1 LVEFT
6 RRSDR
11 LAPRLPLRIN
21 SFDPPL
27 EKPPTGTANR
37 LFQQTHSTSSPF
49 PLQTEHVS
57 PAVKQKQVWAK
68 TGRLCALDTSEKEL
82 ILRAVTELRLAVVL
96 RPLLNSH
103 GLCQLHTETP
113 AQMA

>member
-68 TGRLCALDTSEKEL
+68 NGQALCSGYLREGINLEGRD
-82 ILRAVTELRLAVVL
+82 RAPPGCGSAA
-96 RPLLNSH
+96 P
-103 GLCQLHTETP
+103 P
-113 AQMA
+113 